1 MNLTNLDECI
11 HVVDDGTSL
20 EKVLQSITESGV
32 QEDAFY
38 VFDVGDIVRK
48 YETFTTKLPRV
59 KPFYAV
65 KCNDNAIV
73 LEVLATLGTNFD
85 CASKGEINKVLDL
98 GIDQSRIL
106 FANPAKPASHI
117 RYAATVGVD
126 LMTFDN
132 ESELHKVKSLYPNAR
147 LVIRVRCDADVAQ
160 CPLGLKFGCDILT
173 EAPRLIRA
181 ARFLG
186 LEVVGISF
194 HVGSGCDDPPVFR
207 RGIAAARKLFDY
219 ATTLGYN
226 FDLLDLGGGYP
237 GNTGTSIDKIA
248 DVINLALDE
257 FFPDPSVKVIAEP
270 GRFFVASAFALATN
284 IHSKRE
290 VRNSDEKDGSI
301 THVMYYI
308 NDGVYGA
315 FNCCLYDHY
324 YPLAIP
330 LKNNGGKL
338 TPSSVWGPT
347 CDSMDQVVENINLP
361 TMNIGDWFMFKDM
374 GAYTMVAATTFNG
387 FPSSKV
393 HAIINEHYWQLL
405 KDHFP
410 LDEDRLV
417 MGNMKFILGLDA
429 NGEGQDGVENWGIP
443 VSQTSAM
450 RRQEITMNKSSLPH
464 LKQDN
469 ILEHCSPPPSAFLYE
484 FVKLANALVVL
495 SPTAEDGEI
504 EVRISNEGGR
514 TEHTLGDVNGGFKK
528 SRRHF
533 VAIAPSDFQTI
544 SSITRCVE
552 SSSSFYH
559 QRAGLPQGTSETCLC
574 GLACSATHPNLWR
587 HRDESERLN
596 NGHM

>member
-11 HVVDDGTSL
+11 HVVDDGTKL

-48 YETFTTKLPRV
+48 YEIFTTKLPRV
-59 KPFYAV
+59 KPFYESILIKPIFYSITVFALYVFLAV

-73 LEVLATLGTNFD
+73 LEVLATLGANFD

-98 GIDQSRIL
+98 GINQSRIL

-117 RYAATVGVD
+117 RHAATVGVD

-173 EAPRLIRA
+173 EAPRLIRV

-248 DVINLALDE
+248 DVINLALEE

-290 VRNSDEKDGSI
+290 VRNNDEKDGSI

-324 YPLAIP
+324 HPTPIP
-330 LKNNGGKL
+330 LEVSFCSNTVLLYNVSLYAKPL
-338 TPSSVWGPT
+338 FF
-347 CDSMDQVVENINLP
+347 E
-361 TMNIGDWFMFKDM
+361 
-374 GAYTMVAATTFNG
+374 
-387 FPSSKV
+387 
-393 HAIINEHYWQLL
+393 II
-405 KDHFP
+405 
-410 LDEDRLV
+410 
-417 MGNMKFILGLDA
+417 
-429 NGEGQDGVENWGIP
+429 
-443 VSQTSAM
+443 
-450 RRQEITMNKSSLPH
+450 
-464 LKQDN
+464 
-469 ILEHCSPPPSAFLYE
+469 
-484 FVKLANALVVL
+484 VL
-495 SPTAEDGEI
+495 
-504 EVRISNEGGR
+504 
-514 TEHTLGDVNGGFKK
+514 
-528 SRRHF
+528 
-533 VAIAPSDFQTI
+533 
-544 SSITRCVE
+544 
-552 SSSSFYH
+552 
-559 QRAGLPQGTSETCLC
+559 
-574 GLACSATHPNLWR
+574 
-587 HRDESERLN
+587 
-596 NGHM
+596 